1 MHTLVTRKPRTP
13 EKSRVRGSSV
23 FIMPYLFDDMSVGSF
38 FSGIGA
44 FEKAL
49 TRLDEK
55 KSENIQ
61 HGSSAELTQV
71 GYINDYNGDANR
83 VYDGAAIARALKA
96 EAGGGGAKTGW
107 YSVNAPLK

>member
-1 MHTLVTRKPRTP
+1 MTLCH
-13 EKSRVRGSSV
+13 
-23 FIMPYLFDDMSVGSF
+23 MSVGSF

-49 TRLDEK
+49 TRLENHH
-55 KSENIQ
+55 SESD
-61 HGSSAELTQV
+61 GDAVSAELMQI

-83 VYDGAAIARALKA
+83 IYDGNAVARALKA

-107 YSVNAPLK
+107 YSVNAHSA